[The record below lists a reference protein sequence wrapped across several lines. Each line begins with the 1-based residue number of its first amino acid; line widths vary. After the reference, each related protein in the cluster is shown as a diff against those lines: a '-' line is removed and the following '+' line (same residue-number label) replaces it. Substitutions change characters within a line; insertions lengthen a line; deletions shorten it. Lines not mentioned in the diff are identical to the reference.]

1 MKLQSTKRKFY
12 NKWLYKVSL
21 FCPGAALYRIKSY
34 QECLDW
40 LSSNKEKTV
49 YPTYSYYNKALG
61 NKNFKNITEFLSKL
75 DPTTFGKR
83 IESSTLDIYTN
94 NFDLY
99 QSLINEF
106 SLFVFQAFAPSNI
119 DIDALEE
126 NKIAAKKL
134 AHKEYK
140 YRVFLLPHKIK
151 NTQEKINFISW
162 LDTQQDRIKI
172 TDTVKRWFVTTSY
185 NWDRRYMYVKDEK
198 TLMLVKIRSAD
209 AVGRI
214 YEYCVVDK

>member
-1 MKLQSTKRKFY
+1 M
-12 NKWLYKVSL
+12 
-21 FCPGAALYRIKSY
+21 YRIKSY

-40 LSSNKEKTV
+40 LNLHEHKEI
-49 YPTYSYYNKALG
+49 YPAYSYYNKALS
-61 NKNFKNITEFLSKL
+61 NKSFKPITEFLSKL
-75 DPTTFGKR
+75 DSTTFGKR

-94 NFDLY
+94 DVNVY
-99 QSLINEF
+99 QNLIREF

-119 DIDALEE
+119 NIEALEE

-151 NTQEKINFISW
+151 NTQEKIKFISW

-172 TDTVKRWFVTTSY
+172 TDTVKKWFLTTSY

-198 TLMLVKIRSAD
+198 TLMLVKMRSAE
-209 AVGRI
+209 AIGRI